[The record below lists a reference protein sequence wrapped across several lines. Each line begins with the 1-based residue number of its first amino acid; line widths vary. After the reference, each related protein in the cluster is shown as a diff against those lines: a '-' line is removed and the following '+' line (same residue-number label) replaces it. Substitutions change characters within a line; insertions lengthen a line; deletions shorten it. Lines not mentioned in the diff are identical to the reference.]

1 MFAAELAKYMTHV
14 LAFNFSREY
23 FDKETFFFHSFEQLQ
38 VVPLIVHVESP
49 AQRLK
54 LRLESANIISTLVHP
69 PNTVPESNANIF
81 G

>member
-1 MFAAELAKYMTHV
+1 MFAAELVKYLTHV
-14 LAFNFSREY
+14 FAVNFSRDY
-23 FDKETFFFHSFEQLQ
+23 FDVETFPHPSFEPLQ

-69 PNTVPESNANIF
+69 PRHCS
-81 G
+81 